1 MFILLDLTLCQRPV
15 ETLQWK
21 LRTIWF
27 QNLVDWCLSI
37 GVPHQNPFLP
47 FPCTWHVQEKWEM
60 YTEFWYGNVK
70 ESNHFEDIRIR
81 GTKTIKCYK
90 TRGGV
95 LD

>member
-1 MFILLDLTLCQRPV
+1 
-15 ETLQWK
+15 
-21 LRTIWF
+21 
-27 QNLVDWCLSI
+27 
-37 GVPHQNPFLP
+37 
-47 FPCTWHVQEKWEM
+47 M